1 MNSPRM
7 RRFGKLLLVV
17 FALACVLTTAA
28 FAEGDAEVVSAVHGT
43 IASLLPPVV
52 AIGLALITKEV
63 YSSLFLGILVG
74 CFLQVNG
81 NPIDAF
87 QFFVSHLC
95 SNAGGNM
102 GILMFLVILGTMV
115 ALMIRAGGSKAYGDW
130 AVSHIKT
137 KSGAL
142 WSTFI
147 LAIVLGVDDY
157 FNNLTTGNVMRPVA
171 DGHHI
176 SRAKLSYMC
185 DATAAPVCI
194 MMPVSS
200 WAAAVTGV
208 IGNEEVGFQIF
219 LRAIP
224 FNYYA
229 ILTLVFIIVMTCLNI
244 DYGPMR
250 THELNAAKGDLYTT
264 PERPFENAAEMKFNP
279 DGKVIDLV
287 IPVIIL
293 IIGCVSSMIYVGFQN
308 GGHDLITAFANTS
321 AFDAL
326 PLGSLIALIINM
338 IYFMVR
344 RSMKFTEL
352 MDCLPEGFKQMVP
365 AILILCLAWTIGD
378 VTKGL
383 GAPEF
388 VAGIVENLSGS
399 LYALLPAVVF
409 IIAAFLGFATGTSWG
424 TFTILLPIVI
434 PVFSGGIP
442 AADLTSELING
453 NDMLMIAIAAT
464 LGGAVMGDHCSP
476 ISDTTI
482 MASSG
487 AQCYHLNH
495 VATQLPYAM
504 TVAVVCFANYILAS
518 FIQNVVINLAIAIVC
533 MVVVLLV
540 IGKLNHSMNRHSQ
553 RD

>member
-1 MNSPRM
+1 M

-250 THELNAAKGDLYTT
+250 THELNAAKCDLYTT

-321 AFDAL
+321 DFDAL

-378 VTKGL
+378 VTKAL

-388 VAGIVENLSGS
+388 VADLVSKFGPGLKNF
-399 LYALLPAVVF
+399 LPAVVF
-409 IIAAFLGFATGTSWG
+409 LIAAFLGFATGTSWG

-504 TVAVVCFANYILAS
+504 TVAAVCFANYILAS

>member
-264 PERPFENAAEMKFNP
+264 PERPFADAAEMKFNP

-424 TFTILLPIVI
+424 TFSILLPIVI
-434 PVFSGGIP
+434 PVFSGGTP
-442 AADLTSELING
+442 AVDLTVGDLN
-453 NDMLMIAIAAT
+453 NNLLMISIAAT

-495 VATQLPYAM
+495 VATQLPYAV
-504 TVAVVCFANYILAS
+504 TVAVVAFVNYIITA
-518 FIQNVVINLAIAIVC
+518 FIQVPFICLPIAIVS
-533 MVVVLLV
+533 MVLVMLV
-540 IGKLNHSMNRHSQ
+540 IGKVNHSMNAHSQ

>member
-1 MNSPRM
+1 MK
-7 RRFGKLLLVV
+7 RFGQFLLVI
-17 FALACVLTTAA
+17 FALVCVLMTAA
-28 FAEGDAEVVSAVHGT
+28 FAEGDVEHTSFVWGT
-43 IASLLPPVV
+43 VASLLPPVA
-52 AIGLALITKEV
+52 AIVLALITKEV
-63 YSSLFLGILVG
+63 YSSLFLGIIVG
-74 CFLQVNG
+74 CFLYTNG
-81 NPIDAF
+81 SPIDAF
-87 QFFVSHLC
+87 QDFVSRLT

-157 FNNLTTGNVMRPVA
+157 FNNLTTGNVMRPVT

-200 WAAAVTGV
+200 WAAAVTGI

-219 LRAIP
+219 LKAIP
-224 FNYYA
+224 YNYYA
-229 ILTLVFIIVMTCLNI
+229 ILTLVFIVVMTCLNI

-250 THELNAAKGDLYTT
+250 KHENNAAKGDLYTT
-264 PERPFENAAEMKFNP
+264 PERPFAGVEEMKFNP
-279 DGKVIDLV
+279 NGKVIDLV
-287 IPVIIL
+287 LPVL
-293 IIGCVSSMIYVGFQN
+293 VLVGCCVGSMVYVGYQN
-308 GGHDLITAFANTS
+308 GGTDLITAFANTS

-326 PLGSLIALIINM
+326 PLGSLVALIFTM
-338 IYFMVR
+338 IFFMVR
-344 RSMKFTEL
+344 RAMSFTEL
-352 MDCLPEGFKQMVP
+352 MDCLPNGFKQMVP

-378 VTKGL
+378 VTKAL

-388 VAGIVENLSGS
+388 VADLVSKFGPGLKNF
-399 LYALLPAVVF
+399 LPAVMF
-409 IIAAFLGFATGTSWG
+409 LIAAFLGFATGTSWG

>member
-1 MNSPRM
+1 MK
-7 RRFGKLLLVV
+7 RFGQFLLVI
-17 FALACVLTTAA
+17 FALVCVLMTAA
-28 FAEGDAEVVSAVHGT
+28 FAEGDVEHTSFVWGT
-43 IASLLPPVV
+43 VASLLPPVA
-52 AIGLALITKEV
+52 AIVLALITKEV
-63 YSSLFLGILVG
+63 SSSWFLGIIVG
-74 CFLQVNG
+74 CFLYTNG
-81 NPIDAF
+81 SPIDAF
-87 QFFVSHLC
+87 QDFVSRLT

-157 FNNLTTGNVMRPVA
+157 FNNLTTGNVMRPVT

-200 WAAAVTGV
+200 WAAAVTGI

-219 LRAIP
+219 LKAIP
-224 FNYYA
+224 YNYYA
-229 ILTLVFIIVMTCLNI
+229 ILTLVFIVVMTCLNI

-250 THELNAAKGDLYTT
+250 KHENNAAKGDLYTT
-264 PERPFENAAEMKFNP
+264 PERPFAGVEEMKFNP
-279 DGKVIDLV
+279 NGKVIDLV
-287 IPVIIL
+287 LPVL
-293 IIGCVSSMIYVGFQN
+293 VLVGCCVGSMVYVGYQN
-308 GGHDLITAFANTS
+308 GGTDLITAFANTS

-326 PLGSLIALIINM
+326 PLGSLVALIFTM
-338 IYFMVR
+338 IFFMVR
-344 RSMKFTEL
+344 RAMSFTEL
-352 MDCLPEGFKQMVP
+352 MDCLPNGFKQMVP

-378 VTKGL
+378 VTKAL

-388 VAGIVENLSGS
+388 VADLVSKFGPGLKNF
-399 LYALLPAVVF
+399 LPAVVF
-409 IIAAFLGFATGTSWG
+409 LIAAFLGFATGTSWG

>member
-1 MNSPRM
+1 M

-229 ILTLVFIIVMTCLNI
+229 ILTRVFIIGMTCLNI

-388 VAGIVENLSGS
+388 VAGIVKNLSGS

-424 TFTILLPIVI
+424 TFSILLPIVI
-434 PVFSGGIP
+434 PVFSGGTP
-442 AADLTSELING
+442 AVDLTVGDLN
-453 NDMLMIAIAAT
+453 NNLLMISIAAT

>member
-388 VAGIVENLSGS
+388 VAGIVKNLSGS

-409 IIAAFLGFATGTSWG
+409 IIAAFMGFATGTSWG
-424 TFTILLPIVI
+424 TFSILLPIVI
-434 PVFSGGIP
+434 PVFSGGTP
-442 AADLTSELING
+442 AVDLTVGDLN
-453 NDMLMIAIAAT
+453 NNLLMISIAAT

-495 VATQLPYAM
+495 VATQLPYAV
-504 TVAVVCFANYILAS
+504 TVAVVAFVNYIITA
-518 FIQNVVINLAIAIVC
+518 FIQVPFICLPIAIVS
-533 MVVVLLV
+533 MVVVMLV
-540 IGKLNHSMNRHSQ
+540 IGKVNHSMNRHSQ